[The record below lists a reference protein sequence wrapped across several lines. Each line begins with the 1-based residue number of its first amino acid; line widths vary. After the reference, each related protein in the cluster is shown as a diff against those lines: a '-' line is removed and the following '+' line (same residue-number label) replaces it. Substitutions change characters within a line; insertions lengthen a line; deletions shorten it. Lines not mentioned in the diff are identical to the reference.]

1 MSRYQSGSR
10 VGNRPLV
17 VPEGVS
23 VSIENVPLTRED
35 VMPSQKLLVRGKMGT
50 LAVVIPPGLIC
61 SVSTP
66 SPGVKQ
72 YLGTGCNYMLLNGK
86 HLSAYGMTVI
96 TSLFFRKYFRSLVFL
111 SAATQG
117 SKTSPET
124 IALHGTTGALI
135 QNMIRGVSQGF
146 SKRLVLKGVGYR
158 ARLSERGLELSVG
171 YSHPVCVYPPSDLDI
186 VLESPT
192 AFTIRGLRRDR
203 VADFAARVRSVR
215 PPEPYKGKGIAYEGE
230 KVRRK
235 AGKSG
240 KPGR

>member
-1 MSRYQSGSR
+1 
-10 VGNRPLV
+10 
-17 VPEGVS
+17 
-23 VSIENVPLTRED
+23 VSIERVPPSRGGET
-35 VMPSQKLLVRGKMGT
+35 PSQKLLVKGKLGT
-50 LAVVIPPGLIC
+50 LAVIIPPGLVC
-61 SVSTP
+61 SLYTDRQPKVSETTKSLLDYVMVEKSFRCLAFF
-66 SPGVKQ
+66 SPLSVAAREPKEP
-72 YLGTGCNYMLLNGK
+72 LLAGGPFMGK
-86 HLSAYGMTVI
+86 
-96 TSLFFRKYFRSLVFL
+96 R
-111 SAATQG
+111 
-117 SKTSPET
+117 SPE
-124 IALHGTTGALI
+124 IVALHGTTGALLE
-135 QNMIRGVSQGF
+135 NMIQGVSQGF

-192 AFTIRGLRRDR
+192 SFTVRGLRKDR

-230 KVRRK
+230 VIRRK